1 MPTTKHRLA
10 ITLEDAEHET
20 LKRLAAFQRRPMAGI
35 VAELLR
41 EIHPMLQATV
51 AALEQVQKAKGSP
64 AAALATAITRMQGAV
79 EQLAVKATG
88 QLDLLHSEAVGKGDA
103 ERIRAQR
110 EPSAPRPPGKPR
122 RKAVKGRKRARG

>member
-1 MPTTKHRLA
+1 MPTIKHRLA

-51 AALEQVQKAKGSP
+51 AALEQVQKTQARP
-64 AAALATAITRMQGAV
+64 TAALAAAVTRMQGAV

-88 QLDLLHSEAVGKGDA
+88 QLDLLRSEFVPTARAD
-103 ERIRAQR
+103 AQR
-110 EPSAPRPPGKPR
+110 PPPVARKR
-122 RKAVKGRKRARG
+122 NRKAVKRPKRRGAT